1 MLGLRY
7 TFLHDPARQRLHDGT
22 IDWLWAAAENASV
35 PIAALATDSLTELG
49 RIAARHPGLRLTID
63 HLGGRG
69 GLTTLKDAAAMTH
82 MPDLLALAKF
92 PNVAVKAT
100 GAPGYSSEAY
110 PFPKMQTYLR
120 QIYDAFG
127 PRRMFW
133 GTDITKMPCSWR
145 QCVTMFT
152 EELPWLSD
160 QDKPLS
166 WARRSA
172 PGGAGT
178 GKTEMETARRVLPH
192 ERNRKTNTEGKQV
205 AVVIGATS
213 KWQSDGRNTLL
224 AHGRTADDSDLP
236 VGVRWG
242 VGGAIA
248 QKFAQEG
255 FFVVLTTRKQANASP
270 LAEAIRQK
278 GGDCTIVELDL
289 ASQDSISA
297 AFATIR
303 RDAGDPDVLVYNAGY
318 LEGRDLPPE
327 KELLEYIPVEMFD
340 TTQHIACRGPFLVAK
355 EVLPAMRQKGA
366 GSFFFSNN
374 SSSLRGKKRMTGQS
388 LYYPRVMMRTLAQ
401 VLTEEYSEHGVHVA
415 NVVIDGTI
423 DSPGTRAMP
432 RIQNRPDLVI
442 NPVKIAEAFYYLH
455 TQDRSCWTHELQLTP
470 FSTKPSY

>member
-1 MLGLRY
+1 M
-7 TFLHDPARQRLHDGT
+7 
-22 IDWLWAAAENASV
+22 S
-35 PIAALATDSLTELG
+35 DS
-49 RIAARHPGLRLTID
+49 
-63 HLGGRG
+63 
-69 GLTTLKDAAAMTH
+69 
-82 MPDLLALAKF
+82 
-92 PNVAVKAT
+92 
-100 GAPGYSSEAY
+100 
-110 PFPKMQTYLR
+110 
-120 QIYDAFG
+120 
-127 PRRMFW
+127 RR
-133 GTDITKMPCSWR
+133 
-145 QCVTMFT
+145 
-152 EELPWLSD
+152 
-160 QDKPLS
+160 
-166 WARRSA
+166 
-172 PGGAGT
+172 
-178 GKTEMETARRVLPH
+178 
-192 ERNRKTNTEGKQV
+192 TNTAGKQV

-224 AHGRTADDSDLP
+224 AHGKTVDDSDLP

-255 FFVVLTTRKQANASP
+255 FFVVLTTRKQANASA
-270 LAEAIRQK
+270 LAEAIRQQ

-318 LEGRDLPPE
+318 LEGRDLPPD
-327 KELLEYIPVEMFD
+327 KELLEYITVEMFD
-340 TTQHIACRGPFLVAK
+340 TTQHIACRGPFLIAK
-355 EVLPAMRQKGA
+355 EVLPAMRKKGK